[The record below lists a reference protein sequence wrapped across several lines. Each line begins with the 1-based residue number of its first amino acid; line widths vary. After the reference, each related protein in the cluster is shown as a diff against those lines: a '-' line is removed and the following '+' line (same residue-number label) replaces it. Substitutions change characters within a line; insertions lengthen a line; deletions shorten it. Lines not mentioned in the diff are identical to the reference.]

1 MTRLIVYFNGQ
12 YINILADRLEEDERY
27 LRGYRAGD
35 LVAIFDIGGGVC
47 VVVDENGK
55 PLLLEES

>member
-35 LVAIFDIGGGVC
+35 LVAIFDIGA
-47 VVVDENGK
+47 VDAAYLSQKKEDETG
-55 PLLLEES
+55 

>member
-12 YINILADRLEEDERY
+12 YININADRLEEDERY

-35 LVAIFDIGGGVC
+35 LVAIFDIGA
-47 VVVDENGK
+47 VDAAYLSQKKED
-55 PLLLEES
+55 EA